1 MDERVKETL
10 LHVTARHFVAGAIF
24 QIQNSQWIC
33 VRAAPILKY
42 MVGWNSAKAKEYCEK
57 KGWEW
62 QAL

>member
-42 MVGWNSAKAKEYCEK
+42 MVGWNSAKA
-57 KGWEW
+57 
-62 QAL
+62 